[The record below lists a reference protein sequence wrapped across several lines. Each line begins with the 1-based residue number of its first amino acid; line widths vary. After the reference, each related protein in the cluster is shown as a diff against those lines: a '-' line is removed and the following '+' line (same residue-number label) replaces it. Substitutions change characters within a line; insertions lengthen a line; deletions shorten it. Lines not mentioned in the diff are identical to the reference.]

1 MTAEE
6 GQRMSINVSVD
17 DRNAIKELAKVHGV
31 KMYEMIS
38 IMVAASQDEEYQ
50 IDQFVQKWI
59 EDQKVDEN
67 RKAELLA
74 RLDSMSPDQIE
85 KLLQLPK

>member
-1 MTAEE
+1 
-6 GQRMSINVSVD
+6 MSINVSVD